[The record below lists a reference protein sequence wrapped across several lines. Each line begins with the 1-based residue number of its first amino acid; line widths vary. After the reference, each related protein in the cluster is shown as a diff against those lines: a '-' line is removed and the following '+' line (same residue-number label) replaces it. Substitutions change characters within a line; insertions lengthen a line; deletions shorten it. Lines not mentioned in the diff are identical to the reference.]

1 MCPSFQDSA
10 CCWFTKIASISV
22 IHFSDSMEK
31 DRIFDACKAL
41 PYTDFRLDL
50 DVTTL
55 LVESFVHVF
64 IAIINRYSQ
73 PNSDFLPQVKFAEAA
88 GWRRETVDG
97 KNSKIPGHLRPW
109 TKGTDSRSWTRVP
122 SEVREQ
128 LNAASG
134 TSSHTTV
141 FPGNP

>member
-1 MCPSFQDSA
+1 
-10 CCWFTKIASISV
+10 
-22 IHFSDSMEK
+22 MEK
-31 DRIFDACKAL
+31 DRIFDACQAL
-41 PYTDFRLDL
+41 PYTDFTLDL

-55 LVESFVHVF
+55 LVEGFVHLF

-73 PNSDFLPQVKFAEAA
+73 PNLECLPQVKFAEAA
-88 GWRRETVDG
+88 GWRKATVDR

-134 TSSHTTV
+134 T
-141 FPGNP
+141 